1 MAMERGGDLPRSP
14 PKKSGDSIS
23 KPGLLWRFSIF
34 RGKKDE
40 VGRQKK
46 PVDHCDFPHLVG
58 FRFLLSTQRVGQA
71 GFGSRNLVGGFK
83 YLVSFSHTTGMIG

>member
-40 VGRQKK
+40 VGRQKNQLTTVISRTWWASGSYCQRSAWAK
-46 PVDHCDFPHLVG
+46 LGSAAETWLV
-58 FRFLLSTQRVGQA
+58 
-71 GFGSRNLVGGFK
+71 
-83 YLVSFSHTTGMIG
+83 VSNI